1 MFSRSPES
9 GSFCAACGRDDPK
22 VELHVISDSSD
33 QPPAIRSDNL
43 LGLLSD
49 TDWLRAIRKYRLTK
63 QDVDA
68 LRKTWSM
75 GLKQADV
82 GNSHSAAMAF
92 RSLESVMLRKLK
104 RIWRAPPGV
113 KMKPHVDCDCDNSN
127 VSNWLVGGAT
137 AAGKGVF
144 VNQLLCKKD
153 RHGKGFAYN
162 RPIVFICMDPMDKAF
177 RETRRVHKKNIIQID
192 LDKLESTHIP
202 LDILPPGCLIICD
215 DVLSALDR
223 SNPIRQSVLRTLS
236 HAAVRGRHRTGRRG
250 MTKRGIEQ
258 ITMVHN
264 ISKREYAPLRNAC
277 KYLTVFPK
285 TNRSQ
290 VRHVLKSRLDFTKK
304 QTDRV
309 IDQCTKGGSRWVT
322 FRLHEP
328 MMAIHENGAMLLSEV
343 D

>member
-1 MFSRSPES
+1 M
-9 GSFCAACGRDDPK
+9 
-22 VELHVISDSSD
+22 V
-33 QPPAIRSDNL
+33 
-43 LGLLSD
+43 
-49 TDWLRAIRKYRLTK
+49 
-63 QDVDA
+63 
-68 LRKTWSM
+68 
-75 GLKQADV
+75 
-82 GNSHSAAMAF
+82 
-92 RSLESVMLRKLK
+92 
-104 RIWRAPPGV
+104 
-113 KMKPHVDCDCDNSN
+113 
-127 VSNWLVGGAT
+127 
-137 AAGKGVF
+137 
-144 VNQLLCKKD
+144 
-153 RHGKGFAYN
+153 
-162 RPIVFICMDPMDKAF
+162 
-177 RETRRVHKKNIIQID
+177 
-192 LDKLESTHIP
+192 
-202 LDILPPGCLIICD
+202 CD